1 MFGRFLKPRWQH
13 ANPDIRLKAVEQ
25 LSPSDDEATLARLAR
40 GDSNSLVRAAA
51 SGRITDF
58 SLLDEIHQRDEEPS
72 VREAASLRIM
82 ALLAG
87 TAEGAP
93 NSETRLR
100 LIRLTGNRDALA
112 YIARNSPDEMC
123 QQAAIERLDDDSL
136 LFELALESKTET
148 LRLEAAQQLR
158 SLSLLK
164 RLSREGRDKRVTR
177 LTMTGRPSTTW

>member
-1 MFGRFLKPRWQH
+1 MDWRALGGKGRLTDFKNGPISQIDSAYRPTKTGTREAPGRNIMFGRFLKPRWQH
-13 ANPDIRLKAVEQ
+13 ANPDMRLKAVEQ
-25 LSPSDDEATLARLAR
+25 LSPSGDEATLARLAR

-100 LIRLTGNRDALA
+100 LIRLAN
-112 YIARNSPDEMC
+112 
-123 QQAAIERLDDDSL
+123 
-136 LFELALESKTET
+136 
-148 LRLEAAQQLR
+148 
-158 SLSLLK
+158 
-164 RLSREGRDKRVTR
+164 GRF
-177 LTMTGRPSTTW
+177 